1 MAELGIGTVHVA
13 GDDASVLAGARAAA
27 EMHAGWLL
35 REAGGDGIDGFGRP
49 LPNHEL
55 MRRVKDAFDPAGKF
69 SPGRLPL

>member
-1 MAELGIGTVHVA
+1 MPASSNEPSPWQAWPIADVAELVA
-13 GDDASVLAGARAAA
+13 HEHG
-27 EMHAGWLL
+27 GWLL
-35 REAGGDGIDGFGRP
+35 REAGGDGIDGFGHA